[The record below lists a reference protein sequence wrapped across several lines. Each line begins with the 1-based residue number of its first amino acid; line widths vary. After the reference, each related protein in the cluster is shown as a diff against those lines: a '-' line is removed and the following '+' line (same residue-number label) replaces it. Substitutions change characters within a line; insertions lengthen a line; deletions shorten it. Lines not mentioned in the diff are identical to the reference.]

1 MTNRQ
6 VNLATSVSRFTE
18 SSLHTL
24 ANGKEFYGQVILFYL
39 SRMLEKTKPMVNY
52 LMNNLAF
59 GFSVFTV
66 VENQS
71 KSLILQPYE
80 LKQNILARMGQFWS
94 FSNHC
99 VSVYEMN

>member
-39 SRMLEKTKPMVNY
+39 SRMLEKNEADGKLLNEQ
-52 LMNNLAF
+52 F
-59 GFSVFTV
+59 GFWLFSV
-66 VENQS
+66 
-71 KSLILQPYE
+71 
-80 LKQNILARMGQFWS
+80 
-94 FSNHC
+94 HC
-99 VSVYEMN
+99 G

>member
-1 MTNRQ
+1 MQSFTQWARCDQ
-6 VNLATSVSRFTE
+6 QTSQFSDIRFTIHR
-18 SSLHTL
+18 LKFTL
-24 ANGKEFYGQVILFYL
+24 AANGKEFYGQVILFYL

-52 LMNNLAF
+52 LMNNLGF

-80 LKQNILARMGQFWS
+80 LKQNI
-94 FSNHC
+94 
-99 VSVYEMN
+99 

>member
-52 LMNNLAF
+52 LMNNLGF

-71 KSLILQPYE
+71 KSLILQSYE
-80 LKQNILARMGQFWS
+80 LKQNI
-94 FSNHC
+94 
-99 VSVYEMN
+99 